1 MKRPTRAMS
10 PEEAD
15 WLDREENLV
24 RDPNER
30 VQALLELRNAWIPAD
45 QRRLERTFE
54 FAELPRG

>member
-1 MKRPTRAMS
+1 MKRVSKVMT

-15 WLDREENLV
+15 LVDAQENLQ
-24 RDPNER
+24 RTPNER

-54 FAELPRG
+54 FAELPRR